1 MTKAKTYRWKYRWKY
16 RWTHRWNGNTTNT
29 IYSNNM
35 SRNTVNKASS
45 KTSNNNSS
53 TVALPA
59 EASTSASEFMSAA
72 AAIKLEPETTLNK
85 FEEILRKRKAEKLLQ
100 SSSNFLTSEA
110 ASSNDSIVS
119 QQTTP
124 KKAKLSVLDQK
135 VKEAEAN
142 QENVAETSSFMS
154 TTPPRAN
161 QQPLKTMVQYNVYCV
176 EGEQPGEEI
185 AVCITICN
193 IFGLKDQL
201 LGNKPMPNGDY
212 FYWPARMLYSHQVAT
227 TMEAAG
233 NILPESASF
242 LKTANGRPL
251 IVLSRLS
258 KVKPDSLLSFKEIDE
273 FLPTFIQGRTDEASN
288 TTPKKIFD
296 LNVIRSTLSDLELDA
311 LIAISAKI
319 CA

>member
-1 MTKAKTYRWKYRWKY
+1 MAKAKTYRWKYRWK
-16 RWTHRWNGNTTNT
+16 HRWNGNTTIQFIST
-29 IYSNNM
+29 ICQ
-35 SRNTVNKASS
+35 RILLS
-45 KTSNNNSS
+45 KQVARLPIITYL
-53 TVALPA
+53 TVASP
-59 EASTSASEFMSAA
+59 TASEFMSAA

-85 FEEILRKRKAEKLLQ
+85 FEEILKKRKAEKLLQ
-100 SSSNFLTSEA
+100 SSSNFLTSET

-119 QQTTP
+119 QHATP

-135 VKEAEAN
+135 VKDAEAN
-142 QENVAETSSFMS
+142 QEKVAESSSSIS

-185 AVCITICN
+185 PVCITICN

-319 CA
+319 GA